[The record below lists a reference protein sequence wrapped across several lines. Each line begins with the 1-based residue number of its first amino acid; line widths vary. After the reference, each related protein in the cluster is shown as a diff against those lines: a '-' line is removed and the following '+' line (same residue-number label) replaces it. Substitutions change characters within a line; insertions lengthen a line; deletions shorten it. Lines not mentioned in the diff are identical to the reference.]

1 MGTTSI
7 GNQPA
12 TLAEKAVNTALHSLK
27 IPPLCKFLGGRVVKS
42 ISALIVEGRRGFR
55 VTFFSPSG
63 PMDTRLI
70 IVGTRDPK
78 TPPISEVLYIQI
90 EQKVVKKRDKVRRKV
105 IEAIESSF

>member
-55 VTFFSPSG
+55 VTFFSP
-63 PMDTRLI
+63 
-70 IVGTRDPK
+70 
-78 TPPISEVLYIQI
+78 PISEVLYIQI